1 MEIIQKQSTEP
12 SSPPFLLPFPS
23 LPSPPFISKEPKK
36 VTVTEFY
43 THSDGK
49 RKTYTITDCL
59 HDIGEQA
66 IQDPCDVSFMNLF
79 INGVLQ
85 PKANYEIHCGTLVL
99 KTDDAPTKD
108 APIILQMITL

>member
-1 MEIIQKQSTEP
+1 MRIIQKSTEP
-12 SSPPFLLPFPS
+12 SSPPLLLPFPL
-23 LPSPPFISKEPKK
+23 LPSPSITTKEPKK

-59 HDIGEQA
+59 HHIGEQA

-79 INGVLQ
+79 INGVL
-85 PKANYEIHCGTLVL
+85 
-99 KTDDAPTKD
+99 
-108 APIILQMITL
+108 